1 MERSAEAALA
11 EFTRQAEEE
20 IAKEKAEREATQKEL
35 FQLWEQ
41 TCQKIQD
48 TKNFWLLLVLSHVT
62 TSPHQLTVSF

>member
-11 EFTRQAEEE
+11 EFTRQADEE

-41 TCQKIQD
+41 TCQKIQE
-48 TKNFWLLLVLSHVT
+48 TKNF
-62 TSPHQLTVSF
+62 